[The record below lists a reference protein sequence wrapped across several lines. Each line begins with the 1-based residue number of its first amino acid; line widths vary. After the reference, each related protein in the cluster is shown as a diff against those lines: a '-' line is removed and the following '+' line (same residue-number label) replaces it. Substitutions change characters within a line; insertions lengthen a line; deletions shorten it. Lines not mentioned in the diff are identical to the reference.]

1 MRQRRKASLISAVEI
16 AKREQ
21 VDPRVFRAALR
32 TANLPWHQHK
42 TPWAAM
48 RGSQEHRDMEA
59 VMAAYLRS
67 RSPEE

>member
-1 MRQRRKASLISAVEI
+1 MRQRQKASLISAVEM

-32 TANLPWHQHK
+32 AANLPWHQHK
-42 TPWAAM
+42 SPWAAT
-48 RGSQEHRDMEA
+48 RDSQEHHDMEA

-67 RSPEE
+67 RSRAR

>member
-1 MRQRRKASLISAVEI
+1 MEQRRKASLISAVEI

-32 TANLPWHQHK
+32 AASLPWHQHK
-42 TPWAAM
+42 TPWAAI
-48 RGSQEHRDMEA
+48 RDGQEHHDMEA

-67 RSPEE
+67 RFRAG